1 MQHLEGF
8 QYVTILNINMGYFT
22 IRISPASQNITKIVT
37 EFGKFK
43 YNCLSMGMCASGNIF
58 QAKVEKLLVDIKGV
72 KPYTNYILVLIKE
85 SCYNN
90 I

>member
-72 KPYTNYILVLIKE
+72 KPYTNDILVLIKE

-90 I
+90 K